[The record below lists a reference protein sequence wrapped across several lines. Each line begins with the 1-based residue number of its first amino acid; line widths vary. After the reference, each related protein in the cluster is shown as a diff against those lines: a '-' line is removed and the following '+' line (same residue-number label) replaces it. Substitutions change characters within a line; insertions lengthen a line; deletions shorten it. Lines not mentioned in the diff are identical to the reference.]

1 MRSPKK
7 PEGRG
12 GPLADELSEAI
23 EEQLTELVTDL
34 RGTADRQL
42 GLVVRLRVSQRI
54 ELAAASLWRGNPQDG
69 TIPHAVAHGDL
80 AIIRRWWTSCAA
92 DHQPA
97 AIHANR

>member
-34 RGTADRQL
+34 RGTADRQFSESM
-42 GLVVRLRVSQRI
+42 LRWSQHRQA
-54 ELAAASLWRGNPQDG
+54 LR
-69 TIPHAVAHGDL
+69 T
-80 AIIRRWWTSCAA
+80 
-92 DHQPA
+92 
-97 AIHANR
+97 